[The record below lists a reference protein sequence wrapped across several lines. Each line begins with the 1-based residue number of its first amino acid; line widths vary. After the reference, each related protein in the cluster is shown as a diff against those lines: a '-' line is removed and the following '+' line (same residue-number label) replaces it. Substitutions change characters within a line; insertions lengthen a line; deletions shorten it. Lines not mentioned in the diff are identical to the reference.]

1 MTMPEPAEEAD
12 GAPEGGPREILSAV
26 NLWKSYGEVEAL
38 RGLTFTFKGGVMG
51 LLGPNGAGKSTFIKI
66 ALGLLKADEGSVKI
80 LGRDVSDFNRDV
92 KGQVG
97 YMPEGECLPEALTGL
112 QFVYHMGVLSGL
124 PPKEAFQRAHAVMEF
139 VGMGEQRYRK
149 ISSYSLGLKQRIKL
163 AQAIVHDPILLF
175 LDEPTSGL
183 DPFGRE
189 EMLSLIEELKS
200 AGKSIVLSTHILRD
214 VERVAEEVVVLN
226 RGVKLIQKNMK
237 EVMKS
242 GGWVEVTV
250 VGETREYVE
259 MLKKM
264 GIECEVTGSKI
275 RMEPP
280 KEGGLF
286 RLMEVAE
293 EAGVVVRSVR
303 GGIKDLTDL
312 FSELMEEGGGTG

>member
-1 MTMPEPAEEAD
+1 M
-12 GAPEGGPREILSAV
+12 
-26 NLWKSYGEVEAL
+26 
-38 RGLTFTFKGGVMG
+38 
-51 LLGPNGAGKSTFIKI
+51 
-66 ALGLLKADEGSVKI
+66 DE
-80 LGRDVSDFNRDV
+80 
-92 KGQVG
+92 
-97 YMPEGECLPEALTGL
+97 
-112 QFVYHMGVLSGL
+112 
-124 PPKEAFQRAHAVMEF
+124 
-139 VGMGEQRYRK
+139 
-149 ISSYSLGLKQRIKL
+149 
-163 AQAIVHDPILLF
+163 
-175 LDEPTSGL
+175 
-183 DPFGRE
+183 E

-250 VGETREYVE
+250 VGGTREFVE

>member
-12 GAPEGGPREILSAV
+12 GALEGGPREILSAV

-250 VGETREYVE
+250 VGGTREFVE

>member
-12 GAPEGGPREILSAV
+12 GAPEEGPREILSAV

-250 VGETREYVE
+250 VGETRGFVE